1 MNQHYIDAQYNV
13 DSINYHRTLNDEK
26 RETTPFLYLAD
37 LACDIL
43 RDYINV
49 NRVDF
54 NVAKLVEEIEE
65 ISGNCALVWAY
76 DDIDDIYSEVYEN
89 IDNNKYIESLE
100 ALYKFETSQSSFKRF
115 YKDQWLSDV
124 SKKINNIFNKELLSL
139 YVDEVDRYLGKSTA
153 HSKDNVK
160 DINLGIYIGE
170 NILRNIEEYDSI
182 DPILKYKIVDQLLIG
197 YNQRGNIIK
206 AKEMF
211 NICNELK
218 WIIGEENFC
227 GTCLSL
233 AQTFCNEFDFD
244 SSIMYMENV
253 LNVVAKKRENSYS
266 NIYRLFENND
276 SNNEGKDSAKI
287 IMLGK
292 IYSSLG
298 QFNSF
303 KRNYNEALKYFKLA
317 LEEFKYDEFNLKF
330 TTSLL
335 LHLLIEMNDKNCYEE
350 YSLKFFKYENIEDQ
364 LDSVMEEKNRFSLYI
379 LVKAIVKF
387 NLEISCEM
395 MEKFKVIIL
404 SNDEIW
410 VKQSNPWQ
418 VIYKY
423 LAIMFFNKN
432 NNSIAEIC
440 IKNIGLV
447 VKDREKELTL
457 HIISL
462 YNEIEARYICSNN
475 EIVLKNKIEDL
486 KVTINKNKNINKYL
500 ESFLEGENIENILR
514 ELKRKLVFTY
524 S

>member
-1 MNQHYIDAQYNV
+1 
-13 DSINYHRTLNDEK
+13 
-26 RETTPFLYLAD
+26 
-37 LACDIL
+37 
-43 RDYINV
+43 
-49 NRVDF
+49 
-54 NVAKLVEEIEE
+54 
-65 ISGNCALVWAY
+65 
-76 DDIDDIYSEVYEN
+76 
-89 IDNNKYIESLE
+89 
-100 ALYKFETSQSSFKRF
+100 
-115 YKDQWLSDV
+115 
-124 SKKINNIFNKELLSL
+124 
-139 YVDEVDRYLGKSTA
+139 
-153 HSKDNVK
+153 
-160 DINLGIYIGE
+160 
-170 NILRNIEEYDSI
+170 
-182 DPILKYKIVDQLLIG
+182 
-197 YNQRGNIIK
+197 
-206 AKEMF
+206 
-211 NICNELK
+211 
-218 WIIGEENFC
+218 
-227 GTCLSL
+227 
-233 AQTFCNEFDFD
+233 
-244 SSIMYMENV
+244 
-253 LNVVAKKRENSYS
+253 
-266 NIYRLFENND
+266 
-276 SNNEGKDSAKI
+276 
-287 IMLGK
+287 
-292 IYSSLG
+292 
-298 QFNSF
+298 
-303 KRNYNEALKYFKLA
+303 
-317 LEEFKYDEFNLKF
+317 
-330 TTSLL
+330 
-335 LHLLIEMNDKNCYEE
+335 
-350 YSLKFFKYENIEDQ
+350 
-364 LDSVMEEKNRFSLYI
+364 MEEKNRFSLYI